1 MPASSFSR
9 SSRSDD
15 SREEDF
21 ALRCKSCGAILAVP
35 RGLEN
40 EATLRL
46 IEAESARCARLREI
60 MQQRQALGARIQAGI
75 AGMVGTDGL
84 DTIDMVEQRKSLAQL
99 DATLKAEAGELA
111 KFMVHLPE
119 GH

>member
-9 SSRSDD
+9 HSQTGDSSTENFS
-15 SREEDF
+15 
-21 ALRCKSCGAILAVP
+21 LRCKSCGAMLAVP

-46 IEAESARCARLREI
+46 IEAESTRCARLREI
-60 MQQRQALGARIQAGI
+60 TQQRQALGARIQAGI
-75 AGMVGTDGL
+75 AGMLGSDRL
-84 DTIDMVEQRKSLAQL
+84 DTNDMVAQRKSLAQL
-99 DATLKAEAGELA
+99 EETLKAEAEDLA

-119 GH
+119 GQ